1 MLFWAMI
8 RTAQVWLKT
17 RAYLSLASHL
27 ASDAGAFEKRSQW
40 SSQKSCPLAR
50 EFNDLLVQV
59 PRSGSK
65 DGDPLDKDFK
75 RSGSATEI
83 FTTANLGEGIVGSR
97 LLMAT
102 PAILTGLGVLG
113 TFVGLAMGI
122 GGLDLSSQNINNLN
136 QSIAPLIQGCST
148 AFITSVWGVFA
159 SILFTVLEKA
169 LEWLSVKRIQKVQV
183 AFDALVPRYTPEE
196 SMLDL
201 QRSSLEQEKISKGLA
216 GAIGDA
222 MQKAIDRL
230 GNSITDAVKKTLGD
244 GASDLAGKSA
254 EMMAK
259 ALTDQLV
266 KLEDSMKEISTQ
278 FHSEFGE
285 TNKNLTETISKFETV
300 LSGVD
305 ETVKSSQAAVTQA
318 VARLSAQEEVLKSLE
333 DGARSL
339 KEAAIELS
347 SLRDT
352 FTLSAEKNV
361 LAATAQQDAAT
372 KNQLVANQFDSIG
385 EKLPQVQESVS
396 AAAQVIASLGQ
407 PILNLKD
414 VLEKAQE
421 QLGDQAKGQ
430 ATRDEQFTGMLL
442 EQTKNL
448 VNAVSNAAEQ
458 FLEIKTLAASL
469 GESSKSLENAG
480 KWLSDLSE
488 NIKNSAEQYVAAAEA
503 SEKAAAAGERAAT
516 KLEPIPASVAA
527 LTDSLSEAGGKIKL
541 GADSANGIYLQL
553 ITYQKQW
560 FDGVKLGLTSMRDQ
574 LQTIIEQYG
583 DSVSQETQKH
593 MSDWTKAVNDSLGKF
608 SSQVD
613 ALKEDINSLEE
624 TIEDL
629 KTD

>member
-1 MLFWAMI
+1 
-8 RTAQVWLKT
+8 
-17 RAYLSLASHL
+17 
-27 ASDAGAFEKRSQW
+27 
-40 SSQKSCPLAR
+40 
-50 EFNDLLVQV
+50 
-59 PRSGSK
+59 
-65 DGDPLDKDFK
+65 
-75 RSGSATEI
+75 
-83 FTTANLGEGIVGSR
+83 
-97 LLMAT
+97 
-102 PAILTGLGVLG
+102 
-113 TFVGLAMGI
+113 
-122 GGLDLSSQNINNLN
+122 
-136 QSIAPLIQGCST
+136 
-148 AFITSVWGVFA
+148 
-159 SILFTVLEKA
+159 
-169 LEWLSVKRIQKVQV
+169 
-183 AFDALVPRYTPEE
+183 
-196 SMLDL
+196 
-201 QRSSLEQEKISKGLA
+201 
-216 GAIGDA
+216 
-222 MQKAIDRL
+222 
-230 GNSITDAVKKTLGD
+230 
-244 GASDLAGKSA
+244 
-254 EMMAK
+254 
-259 ALTDQLV
+259 
-266 KLEDSMKEISTQ
+266 
-278 FHSEFGE
+278 
-285 TNKNLTETISKFETV
+285 
-300 LSGVD
+300 
-305 ETVKSSQAAVTQA
+305 
-318 VARLSAQEEVLKSLE
+318 LSAQEEVLKSLE

-372 KNQLVANQFDSIG
+372 KNQLVANQFDLIG

-613 ALKEDINSLEE
+613 SLKEDINSLEE